1 MERHRSAALGLLLAL
16 TTVATVSSAQS
27 APAATDSAPLGTSAS
42 VSGSATIGAPAT
54 PSDSVVSSDSAVASD
69 SAAKAAAVPNF
80 FRDIQANAF
89 ASFGYINNLN
99 QPQSQGIGLRFF
111 DNRANT
117 FSVDLAEVVLQKAAA
132 KAGDA
137 GFRIDVVAGT
147 FAGLEQSA
155 GLNLG
160 DNADL
165 QQAFVSYIAPLGTG
179 LRFDAGKFVTHM
191 GYELIEGYDGY
202 NDNYSRSLLFNYAI
216 PLTHTGIKASYSPTS
231 KVSLMAMIA
240 NGWDVAIDNNASKTF
255 GAQLAIKPIDP
266 VAFYVN
272 YIGGPENADNNSSVR
287 HVVDFIGTVT
297 VNPMLSLGVNA
308 DFGSE
313 QGTSVVTPGGNATWN
328 GVAAY
333 ARISTSGPFSLGLRA
348 ETFKDNGGTRLGI
361 GEARVN
367 EFTLTPTFKF
377 GSNFVLRAEGRFD
390 NSDVLPF
397 ENDKGIA
404 KKGQGTIGLNAI
416 WVY

>member
-1 MERHRSAALGLLLAL
+1 MFAL
-16 TTVATVSSAQS
+16 TTGATVASAQS
-27 APAATDSAPLGTSAS
+27 SPAASDSAPVGASATAS
-42 VSGSATIGAPAT
+42 VSGVSTSA
-54 PSDSVVSSDSAVASD
+54 SASD
-69 SAAKAAAVPNF
+69 SAAADSAKAAAAAPNF

-99 QPQSQGIGLRFF
+99 QPQSQGIGLRYF

-117 FSVDLAEVVLQKAAA
+117 FSVDLAEVVLQKAVA

-165 QQAFVSYIAPLGTG
+165 QQALVSYIAPLGTG
-179 LRFDAGKFVTHM
+179 LRFDVGKFVTHM

-216 PLTHTGIKASYSPTS
+216 PLTHTGIKASYSPSS

-272 YIGGPENADNNSSVR
+272 YVGGPENADDNSSVR
-287 HVVDFIGTVT
+287 HVVDLIGTVT

-308 DFGSE
+308 DFGTE
-313 QGTSVVTPGGNATWN
+313 GGTSVVTPGENATWN
-328 GVAAY
+328 GFAGY
-333 ARISTSGPFSLGLRA
+333 AKISTTGPFSLGLRA
-348 ETFKDNGGTRLGI
+348 ETFKDNGGTRLGL

-367 EFTLTPTFKF
+367 EFTITPAFKF
-377 GSNFVLRAEGRFD
+377 GSNFVLRAEGRYD
-390 NSDVLPF
+390 SSDVLPF
-397 ENDKGIA
+397 ENDKGVP
-404 KKGQGTIGLNAI
+404 KKGQGTVGLNAI

>member
-1 MERHRSAALGLLLAL
+1 MERHRSAAFGLILAL

-27 APAATDSAPLGTSAS
+27 APAATDSAPLT
-42 VSGSATIGAPAT
+42 VSPAGSPSGAPG
-54 PSDSVVSSDSAVASD
+54 DSSAAAD

-117 FSVDLAEVVLQKAAA
+117 FSVDMAEVVLQKAVANR
-132 KAGDA
+132 GDA

-165 QQAFVSYIAPLGTG
+165 QQAFVSYIAPIGTG

-216 PLTHTGIKASYSPTS
+216 PLTHTGVKASYSPSS

-272 YIGGPENADNNSSVR
+272 YVGGPENADDNSSVR
-287 HVVDFIGTVT
+287 HVVDLVGTVT

-308 DFGSE
+308 DFGTE
-313 QGTSVVTPGGNATWN
+313 QGTSVVTPGGDATWN
-328 GVAAY
+328 GFAGY
-333 ARISTSGPFSLGLRA
+333 AKISTSSPFSLGLRA
-348 ETFKDNGGTRLGI
+348 ETFKDNGGTRLGL
-361 GEARVN
+361 GKARVN
-367 EFTLTPTFKF
+367 EFTVTPAFKF
-377 GSNFVLRAEGRFD
+377 GNNFVLRAEGRFD
-390 NSDVLPF
+390 SSDVLPF

>member
-1 MERHRSAALGLLLAL
+1 MLAL
-16 TTVATVSSAQS
+16 TTVATVGSAQSTPATSDSATVASALSTPAARDS
-27 APAATDSAPLGTSAS
+27 APAAAEP
-42 VSGSATIGAPAT
+42 
-54 PSDSVVSSDSAVASD
+54 
-69 SAAKAAAVPNF
+69 VPNF

-89 ASFGYINNLN
+89 ASFGYINNLT
-99 QPQSQGIGLRFF
+99 QPQSQDIGLRYF

-117 FSVDLAEVVLQKAAA
+117 FSVDLAELVVQKAVA

-137 GFRIDVVAGT
+137 GFRLDLTAGS
-147 FAGLEQSA
+147 FAGLTQSA
-155 GLNLG
+155 GLRIG
-160 DNADL
+160 ESADL

-179 LRFDAGKFVTHM
+179 LRFDVGKFVTHM

-216 PLTHTGIKASYSPTS
+216 PLTHTGLKASYSFTP
-231 KVSLMAMIA
+231 KVSLTAMVV
-240 NGWDVAIDNNASKTF
+240 NGWDVAVDNNKSKSI

-272 YIGGPENADNNSSVR
+272 YIGGPENSDDNGSLR
-287 HVVDFIGTVT
+287 HVVDLIGTVT

-308 DFGSE
+308 DFGTES
-313 QGTSVVTPGGNATWN
+313 GTSVVTPGGDGSWN
-328 GVAAY
+328 GVAGY
-333 ARISTSGPFSLGLRA
+333 AKISTAGPFSLGLRV

-367 EFTLTPTFKF
+367 EFTITPTFKF
-377 GSNFVLRAEGRFD
+377 GSNFVVRAEGRFD
-390 NSDVLPF
+390 SADVAPF
-397 ENDKGIA
+397 EDDNGLA
-404 KKGQGTIGLNAI
+404 KKSQGTIGLNAI